1 MLTGYIGIGF
11 IAGFSLFIGKFI
23 IYHMIMSIFPKG
35 FSKWVH
41 NTPFALIVVDF
52 AFAGLAAPIA
62 GMAGGTIAM
71 LTMIT
76 FGTLSA
82 LYILFRVICVKATNA
97 ISKTTSYFSGNTEKM
112 YYPTTTTSKRSR
124 YNY

>member
-11 IAGFSLFIGKFI
+11 IAGSCLFLGKFI
-23 IYHMIMSIFPKG
+23 IYHMIMSLFPKG
-35 FSKWVH
+35 LSKWIH
-41 NTPFALIVVDF
+41 NTPFALIIVDF
-52 AFAGLAAPIA
+52 CFAGLAAPIA

-82 LYILFRVICVKATNA
+82 LYILWRVVL
-97 ISKTTSYFSGNTEKM
+97 SKCSKIYHNLTSFTPSRESYQ
-112 YYPTTTTSKRSR
+112 TSRR
-124 YNY
+124 HYVGRHA